1 MKKRVFMK
9 TISVLVLSAFVFG
22 SAVSCGGNSGGGT
35 ATPVASSSQAS
46 SSASAAQ
53 GAVALSAAV
62 GDAAGIAEG
71 SVPPEGSSAPGKIG
85 AGSNTAD
92 IAKLDPQLRDVVDKM
107 LGQLRRPAIQ
117 RSLAKA
123 NGSSKLM
130 AAGAPPC
137 ALGGS
142 YTISDTVSTGSGTT
156 HVLTVSF
163 TNCRDSSFNG
173 TVTTYYDLAG
183 SLTGTY
189 QVNIDNSRS
198 AALKVNLTTGEY
210 SDQLFTSSTG
220 TLVLNGD
227 FGSSASSTGT
237 SGTNS
242 ADGSFTVTTSPSNGN
257 LTLAF
262 TFTNINDVW
271 TKAYNTPGAGD
282 ITEQHTGNGGYV
294 LSITNNATL
303 EQITLTV
310 TLTDL
315 VRRLAV
321 TGLYVD
327 EWVNGRIG
335 IQWSENLSA
344 WCVSGNYDFTT
355 GESTPVRTLHGSSCP
370 ASGKVQINNATIEYG
385 KPFLPFVTFTI
396 NGISQ
401 VFANCHALGGGS
413 CR

>member
-1 MKKRVFMK
+1 MK
-9 TISVLVLSAFVFG
+9 TTVLMKAISLLVLSVFVFG
-22 SAVSCGGNSGGGT
+22 NAVSCGGGGGGT

-53 GAVALSAAV
+53 GAVALTAAV

-71 SVPPEGSSAPGKIG
+71 AVPPEGSSAPGKTG
-85 AGSNTAD
+85 TGPSTDD
-92 IAKLDPQLRDVVDKM
+92 IAKIDPRLQDVVDKM
-107 LGQLRRPAIQ
+107 VGQLRKPAVQ
-117 RSLAKA
+117 RTVAKA
-123 NGSSKLM
+123 GGSSKLM

-142 YTISDTVSTGSGTT
+142 YTISDTVTTGTGTT

-163 TNCRDSSFNG
+163 TNCRDSAINDS
-173 TVTTYYDLAG
+173 VVTYYDLAG

-189 QVNIDNSRS
+189 QLNNDSSRA
-198 AALKVNLTTGEY
+198 AALSVNLTTVEF
-210 SDQLFTSSTG
+210 SDALFTTSTG
-220 TLVLNGD
+220 TLVLDGD
-227 FGSSASSTGT
+227 FTSAVNGTGT
-237 SGTNS
+237 NGTNT
-242 ADGSFTVTTSPSNGN
+242 ANGSFTVITGPANGN
-257 LTLAF
+257 ATLAF
-262 TFTNINDVW
+262 TFTNVNDVW
-271 TKAYNTPGAGD
+271 TRALNTPGTGD
-282 ITEQHTGNGGYV
+282 VTEQHSGNGQYL

-315 VRRLAV
+315 VHKLTVNGSFA
-321 TGLYVD
+321 D

-335 IQWSENLSA
+335 IQWSENLAS
-344 WCVSGNYDFTT
+344 WCVSGNYDFIT
-355 GESTPVRTLHGSSCP
+355 EDSTPVRTFHGSPCP

-385 KPFLPFVTFTI
+385 KPFFPLVTFTI

-413 CR
+413 CS